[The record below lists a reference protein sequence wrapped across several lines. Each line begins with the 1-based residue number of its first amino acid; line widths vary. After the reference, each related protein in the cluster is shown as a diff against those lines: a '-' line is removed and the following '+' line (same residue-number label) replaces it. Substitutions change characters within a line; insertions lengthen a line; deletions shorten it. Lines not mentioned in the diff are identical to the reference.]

1 MSKELRDI
9 LVKVVHEEYVD
20 QAEQAILALMDKRF
34 EECLPEKWTGCK
46 ECIERGDRSRYG
58 CDSCEGSL
66 ETEFKINKTID
77 EIRAR
82 WERGKV

>member
-1 MSKELRDI
+1 MSEELRDI

-34 EECLPEKWTGCK
+34 EECLPKDE
-46 ECIERGDRSRYG
+46 EIENLFRLTAGGTYFEGEVTMTKYG
-58 CDSCEGSL
+58 VEQG
-66 ETEFKINKTID
+66 IGVVMN

-82 WERGKV
+82 WAKEKT